1 MKDVDMSRDVF
12 LDLRKLIEETRQQA
26 VERVKNRL
34 LQRGKDNRSV
44 ENEIE

>member
-26 VERVKNRL
+26 VERAKNRL
-34 LQRGKDNRSV
+34 LQIGKDN
-44 ENEIE
+44 